1 MPTFDQL
8 KSTFANR
15 DMSPAVSEHYSFY
28 LRGIINAAL
37 PDFMSPLTRTVTED
51 GVSGEFLEALR
62 LTASTLYPDMQD
74 GDVKQI
80 TYDDLMEVL
89 GGVSIFDKDDRYN
102 IETVGER
109 IRTSLGNFGLT
120 KEDGQYVVFDTY
132 DFEPTDSSL
141 TDAAGQLFSEGV
153 YPAARTIGGMIMPEN
168 ADGSSRDDAFKI
180 RIRIPNEP
188 STIDVDYDD
197 DPPEGAQDMVLRGPM
212 TNKRKNIWDS
222 FTSMFISE
230 ANAGEFDTGFGLL
243 GDNDSNV
250 SAFNQGYRTMTEDE
264 VNSLTAGQRKV
275 YDEIVAN
282 KNIAAVPKDKPRNT
296 LMNNNLRLREFD
308 SVSYREVERGV
319 YDSAK
324 SRDKARR
331 EAEDVSMA
339 YKNYNTELN
348 MPIPKPKPSRNSK
361 PETRS

>member
-8 KSTFANR
+8 KSTFDNR
-15 DMSPAVSEHYSFY
+15 DMSPAVGEHYSFY

-80 TYDDLMEVL
+80 TYDDLMGVL

-102 IETVGER
+102 IKTVGER

-168 ADGSSRDDAFKI
+168 ADGSSDDDALKI

-212 TNKRKNIWDS
+212 TNKRKSIWDS
-222 FTSMFISE
+222 FTGMLISE
-230 ANAGEFDTGFGLL
+230 ANAFVGGAAEEGTKQALQGELAMTPL
-243 GDNDSNV
+243 GDTD
-250 SAFNQGYRTMTEDE
+250 AQDQLQKR
-264 VNSLTAGQRKV
+264 L
-275 YDEIVAN
+275 
-282 KNIAAVPKDKPRNT
+282 
-296 LMNNNLRLREFD
+296 NLFPEQLPT
-308 SVSYREVERGV
+308 S
-319 YDSAK
+319 
-324 SRDKARR
+324 
-331 EAEDVSMA
+331 
-339 YKNYNTELN
+339 
-348 MPIPKPKPSRNSK
+348 KPSMLQRRLDAGANQDFSNES
-361 PETRS
+361 P

>member
-15 DMSPAVSEHYSFY
+15 DMSPAVGEHYSFY

-74 GDVKQI
+74 GDIKQI

-132 DFEPTDSSL
+132 DFEPTDSNL
-141 TDAAGQLFSEGV
+141 AGAASQLFSEGV

-168 ADGSSRDDAFKI
+168 ADGSSNDDALKI

-212 TNKRKNIWDS
+212 TNKRKSIWDS
-222 FTSMFISE
+222 FTSMLGEAATQLNPISQ
-230 ANAGEFDTGFGLL
+230 ANAMLLDTNTSEEAIQSIAIGLL
-243 GDNDSNV
+243 QEPSEDGDS
-250 SAFNQGYRTMTEDE
+250 FNRGITE
-264 VNSLTAGQRKV
+264 AGIRK
-275 YDEIVAN
+275 E
-282 KNIAAVPKDKPRNT
+282 R
-296 LMNNNLRLREFD
+296 LMR
-308 SVSYREVERGV
+308 
-319 YDSAK
+319 
-324 SRDKARR
+324 
-331 EAEDVSMA
+331 
-339 YKNYNTELN
+339 
-348 MPIPKPKPSRNSK
+348 
-361 PETRS
+361 ETRVLPK

>member
-8 KSTFANR
+8 KSTFDNR
-15 DMSPAVSEHYSFY
+15 DTSPAVGEHYSFY

-74 GDVKQI
+74 GDIKQI

-132 DFEPTDSSL
+132 DFEPTDSNL
-141 TDAAGQLFSEGV
+141 AGAAGQLFSEGV

-168 ADGSSRDDAFKI
+168 ADGSSNDDALKI

-197 DPPEGAQDMVLRGPM
+197 DPPEGAEDMVLRGPM
-212 TNKRKNIWDS
+212 TNKRKSIWDS
-222 FTSMFISE
+222 FTSMLGEAATQLNPISQ
-230 ANAGEFDTGFGLL
+230 ANAMLLDTNTSEEAIQSIAIGLL
-243 GDNDSNV
+243 QEPSEDGDS
-250 SAFNQGYRTMTEDE
+250 FNRGITE
-264 VNSLTAGQRKV
+264 AGIRK
-275 YDEIVAN
+275 E
-282 KNIAAVPKDKPRNT
+282 R
-296 LMNNNLRLREFD
+296 LMR
-308 SVSYREVERGV
+308 
-319 YDSAK
+319 
-324 SRDKARR
+324 
-331 EAEDVSMA
+331 
-339 YKNYNTELN
+339 
-348 MPIPKPKPSRNSK
+348 
-361 PETRS
+361 ETRVLPK